1 MTPRIHILRQK
12 TKIKFQFEI
21 LNLCKDFEFN
31 LTHNDNENLIYYVTN
46 DQLGYRNEI
55 IIPLS
60 DILEHFDNT
69 EITQNKLDNYISEYL
84 TEYFQ

>member
-31 LTHNDNENLIYYVTN
+31 LNMINIKN
-46 DQLGYRNEI
+46 I
-55 IIPLS
+55 IIINNSYVQQLK
-60 DILEHFDNT
+60 
-69 EITQNKLDNYISEYL
+69 QQYK
-84 TEYFQ
+84 